1 MKHIMLAAAETEAV
15 VFDVGELAS
24 YLGRVHDSRDPRG
37 KVYPLGVLLAVIVLA
52 KLAGEDRLSG
62 IAEWIQL
69 RRDVL
74 VELFNCKHRRMP
86 CLNIIRWVLQEVVRV
101 EELEEVLRR
110 YLHEA
115 YGGQQSRLIAID
127 GKTMRGTIPKGS
139 SQGVHLLAAYLPA
152 EGVVLGQVMVEAK
165 ENEIVAAPELL
176 ERLNLKNKVVCG
188 DAMHTQ
194 RELSVKVL
202 AGGGDYLWF
211 LKDNQPGLLADV
223 AHFFQ
228 PPQNAAGW
236 PLPPLRSTVARTTDK
251 LHGRLET
258 RILTLIVD
266 NESFVDWP
274 GVRQVVKVERRVLHL
289 RTGLQSTELVF
300 AITSCSPDQVSAD
313 QLLNWIRHY
322 WGIENGL
329 HYRRDVTLREDAT
342 RMTQP
347 SMARAMAAINNFV
360 IGLTQKLGYTNLA
373 SARRTFNA
381 SIAAQLH

>member
-1 MKHIMLAAAETEAV
+1 M
-15 VFDVGELAS
+15 
-24 YLGRVHDSRDPRG
+24 
-37 KVYPLGVLLAVIVLA
+37 
-52 KLAGEDRLSG
+52 
-62 IAEWIQL
+62 
-69 RRDVL
+69 
-74 VELFNCKHRRMP
+74 
-86 CLNIIRWVLQEVVRV
+86 
-101 EELEEVLRR
+101 
-110 YLHEA
+110 
-115 YGGQQSRLIAID
+115 
-127 GKTMRGTIPKGS
+127 
-139 SQGVHLLAAYLPA
+139 
-152 EGVVLGQVMVEAK
+152 
-165 ENEIVAAPELL
+165 
-176 ERLNLKNKVVCG
+176 
-188 DAMHTQ
+188 
-194 RELSVKVL
+194 
-202 AGGGDYLWF
+202 
-211 LKDNQPGLLADV
+211 
-223 AHFFQ
+223 
-228 PPQNAAGW
+228 
-236 PLPPLRSTVARTTDK
+236 RSTVARTTDK

-381 SIAAQLH
+381 SIAAQLHCSRLLKSPGDSPESRYTAE